1 MKLCGILGVIDIL
14 IPAANEQYQGVEH
27 SFPTSWLHD
36 EKYFSVWH
44 RQYHRFDLR
53 KKIVGAGG
61 LEPPTNGLRVRYST
75 N

>member
-1 MKLCGILGVIDIL
+1 MKLGGILGVIDIL
-14 IPAANEQYQGVEH
+14 ITTANEHFQGVEH
-27 SFPTSWLHD
+27 SFSISWFHGA
-36 EKYFSVWH
+36 KYFSVWH